1 MTVLGSRYTVST
13 SKLLT
18 KLPSIHV
25 CLFSNST
32 GIWQAPSPAEPLRAA
47 DLHVVAKLARL
58 SGLCYV
64 PSATLATRLSAEGF
78 QLMAQGKTSFTRY
91 IKDLK
96 VLNHTNSLLQA
107 LTPSWCRWYTAQGI
121 LRQAAALPPVAQSAN
136 IADKPHTHSS
146 LVTSSLADNTL
157 VILLRGVSWKS
168 EETEMMKL
176 GQNLLKFWPVS
187 LDGEGAHPQGVLQA
201 HGGRCISRHFAA

>member
-1 MTVLGSRYTVST
+1 MIVLGSRYTVSA

-18 KLPSIHV
+18 MLPSIHV
-25 CLFSNST
+25 CSSSNST

-91 IKDLK
+91 IEDLK
-96 VLNHTNSLLQA
+96 GPQPHKQL
-107 LTPSWCRWYTAQGI
+107 
-121 LRQAAALPPVAQSAN
+121 AAGT
-136 IADKPHTHSS
+136 DFF
-146 LVTSSLADNTL
+146 LV
-157 VILLRGVSWKS
+157 
-168 EETEMMKL
+168 
-176 GQNLLKFWPVS
+176 
-187 LDGEGAHPQGVLQA
+187 
-201 HGGRCISRHFAA
+201 